1 MTCLHYKDNLF
12 ILGYQVEQVCYTK
25 GVKNSNWYLV
35 IKLRPRNLFVMPNRV
50 QEVDDENK
58 KF

>member
-1 MTCLHYKDNLF
+1 MTCLHHKDDLF
-12 ILGYQVEQVCYTK
+12 ILGYQVKQVCYAK
-25 GVKNSNWYLV
+25 DVKNSNWYLV

>member
-1 MTCLHYKDNLF
+1 MTCLPYKDDLF
-12 ILGYQVEQVCYTK
+12 ILGYQVEQVCYSK
-25 GVKNSNWYLV
+25 DVKNSNWYLV